1 MGSCNSKSGPLVNQ
15 ANHITKAENFIKSP
29 PKFTNSPKDPSKQF
43 NILFKWPVA
52 IQKLAPL
59 VTQANYITKTE
70 KVVKSQKNTPT
81 ISAI

>member
-1 MGSCNSKSGPLVNQ
+1 LQFKNWPLVNQ
-15 ANHITKAENFIKSP
+15 ANHITKAKKNHKITAKIHKLTKRPF
-29 PKFTNSPKDPSKQF
+29 KQF
-43 NILFKWPVA
+43 HILFKRPVA
-52 IQKLAPL
+52 MQKLAPL